1 MCDDDRG
8 EHVALIS
15 VGIDH
20 EHASLDLLERATVLE
35 HEWSKVLR
43 TLMSQRNIHEAVFV
57 STCLRTE
64 VVAVI
69 DRFHGAIDEITHTLA
84 NATGVDESEV
94 ADHLT
99 VHFDRAVAT
108 HLFSVASG
116 LKSVVPGEFEVL
128 GQLRRALELAV
139 EEQTAGAEITEL
151 FQRAIASGRRVR
163 SETQIARGTTSFAQA
178 SVIMATQEMGVDLE
192 DADVVIIGA
201 GQLAGGIARSLLAT
215 PARLRT
221 LTICNRTVQRAQ
233 RLRDDLNDERVAVG
247 ALDEAAALITR
258 ARLVVAAVEVASP
271 VISRAQLAKCA
282 QEVLIVD
289 LGLPRAVASDVADL
303 TNLRRIDIGDLRER
317 VGQALGERHGA
328 FDDARTIVDEDV
340 ERYLSD
346 QRARGAAAIVSE
358 LREHFD
364 EVVAWEMARRE
375 HDLEGLTR
383 EQRDTVASLLR
394 SVVAKIAHR
403 PTVALKEAAG
413 TDQGT
418 RLSEATRNLFD
429 L

>member
-1 MCDDDRG
+1 
-8 EHVALIS
+8 VALIS

-20 EHASLDLLERATVLE
+20 ENASLDLLERATIPE
-35 HEWSKVLR
+35 HEWNKVLR

-69 DRFHGAIDEITHTLA
+69 DRFHGAIDEISHTLSD
-84 NATGVDESEV
+84 ATGLHVDDF
-94 ADHLT
+94 ADHLS
-99 VHFDRAVAT
+99 VLFDRGVAT

-128 GQLRRALELAV
+128 GQLRRALELAI
-139 EEQTAGAEITEL
+139 EEQTAGPEITEL
-151 FQRAIASGRRVR
+151 FQRALASGRRVR

-178 SVIMATQEMGVDLE
+178 SVLLATKELGVDL
-192 DADVVIIGA
+192 DGADVLVIGA
-201 GQLAGGIARSLLAT
+201 GQLAGGIVRSLLASQ
-215 PARLRT
+215 PRVRRV
-221 LTICNRTVQRAQ
+221 TICNRSAARVEHLA
-233 RLRDDLNDERVAVG
+233 RDLDDERVVTG
-247 ALDEAAALITR
+247 TLDDVTSLVTS

-271 VISRAQLAKCA
+271 VITRVDLERCA
-282 QEVLIVD
+282 QPVLIID
-289 LGLPRAVASDVADL
+289 LGLPRAVAADVHGLA
-303 TNLRRIDIGDLRER
+303 NVRRIDIGDLRDR
-317 VGQALGERHGA
+317 VGQALGDRREA
-328 FDDARTIVDEDV
+328 FDEARQIVEIDV
-340 ERYLSD
+340 EKYLSD

-358 LREHFD
+358 LREYFD
-364 EVVAWEMARRE
+364 DVVASELSRRE
-375 HDLEGLTR
+375 HELDEFTP
-383 EQRDTVASLLR
+383 EQRERVQSLIR

-403 PTVALKEAAG
+403 PTVALKDAAG